1 MPEPVITS
9 NSSSISN
16 TNHHNE
22 SNSNQIHI
30 HQDSSDKLANSQS
43 ISLSSTRSSSP
54 SSNSSS
60 QDQDLTQEDLTSSRH
75 PTETTNG
82 TSNHS
87 TPSLLNDNQS
97 LGEDAEEEDLDPS
110 GPFEGPEKLLEIWFA
125 PGQHSLPKDCLV
137 DEFSILEKRSSSGK
151 GIKRNGLRAV
161 PRAEWE
167 KALDLV
173 KCKVLSTLE
182 GAEVDAYLLR

>member
-1 MPEPVITS
+1 MPEPVITSS

-30 HQDSSDKLANSQS
+30 HQDSSDKLANSHS

-60 QDQDLTQEDLTSSRH
+60 QDQDLTQSQEDLTNSRH

-87 TPSLLNDNQS
+87 TPSLLNE
-97 LGEDAEEEDLDPS
+97 EDAEEEDLDPS

-125 PGQHSLPKDCLV
+125 PDQHSLPNDCLV
-137 DEFSILEKRSSSGK
+137 DEFSILEKRGNGK

-182 GAEVDAYLLR
+182 GKEVDAYLLR